1 MTLDLNLCLGNG
13 MYIPCLTHVKVY
25 WNLRSFS
32 GALRVT
38 GAKTEPPGSDTGQ
51 SEARNAKKQKDKH
64 PSTVADGFHIS
75 PSPKNV
81 RRQEVRP

>member
-1 MTLDLNLCLGNG
+1 MPD
-13 MYIPCLTHVKVY
+13 VEEEVY

-64 PSTVADGFHIS
+64 PSTVADAHLG
-75 PSPKNV
+75 
-81 RRQEVRP
+81 RRRRFSYIPVA